1 MFHTLPLIS
10 TLAAAFGLSLIFG
23 FLVSLINLPL
33 IVGYL
38 LAGIVI
44 GPFTP
49 GMVANVAIAKELS
62 EVGVML
68 LMFGVGLQFSVE
80 DLLKVKK
87 IALPGAILQI
97 AVATLIGG
105 VIAHLWGWSIE
116 AAFIFGLALSVASTV
131 VMIRALE
138 SQGILNSM
146 DGRIALG
153 WLIVEDMVMVI
164 MLVMLPALSPGLGTN
179 VSLILTASFW
189 IPILITLG
197 KAICF
202 ILFMFF
208 IARPLFPKI
217 LLYIDKR
224 GSRELFT
231 LAVIAAAISIAYFA
245 SKVFGVSFA
254 LGAFFAGM
262 MMRGST
268 LSHRA
273 AEESLPLRDAFS
285 VLFFVSVGM
294 LCDPSIIIHEPLK
307 VLIVLAIILFGKTAA
322 AALLVWLL
330 RYPLSTALTVSVSLA
345 QVGEFS
351 FILAALGVQMG
362 ILPGE
367 GQNLIL
373 AGALIS
379 IALNPLLFKLVGSQ
393 KKRKGEAAL
402 S

>member
-1 MFHTLPLIS
+1 
-10 TLAAAFGLSLIFG
+10 
-23 FLVSLINLPL
+23 
-33 IVGYL
+33 
-38 LAGIVI
+38 
-44 GPFTP
+44 
-49 GMVANVAIAKELS
+49 
-62 EVGVML
+62 VGVML